1 MNSEAIS
8 NYSCPEEE
16 IEIKKER
23 TMKFPTLWK
32 ANVFLFIHL
41 VILKIKDFFLI
52 SFWEKKQKNR
62 PAIRLCSYQGKSK
75 KKPCW

>member
-23 TMKFPTLWK
+23 TMKFPTL
-32 ANVFLFIHL
+32 
-41 VILKIKDFFLI
+41 
-52 SFWEKKQKNR
+52 
-62 PAIRLCSYQGKSK
+62 
-75 KKPCW
+75 

>member
-1 MNSEAIS
+1 MFCLMNSEAIS

-52 SFWEKKQKNR
+52 SFWEKKTEEQ
-62 PAIRLCSYQGKSK
+62 ASYKTL
-75 KKPCW
+75 